1 MKNYSIE
8 LYNPRT
14 LVLFEEESEAWAEA
28 AYSKNAE
35 GGPFLEWTQKTPPGS
50 PLLWGP
56 PRPGQRVRRR
66 GGPIDLGQDSEKG
79 QTALRPF
86 SIERVE
92 CDHRPTV
99 GDRRAD
105 LGRLERG
112 HCQVQHHRQRLR
124 NAI

>member
-1 MKNYSIE
+1 M
-8 LYNPRT
+8 
-14 LVLFEEESEAWAEA
+14 LFEEESEAWAEA
-28 AYSKNAE
+28 AYSKNAD
-35 GGPFLEWTQKTPPGS
+35 GGPFLEWTQLVQGPGS
-50 PLLWGP
+50 PLLCDYPVVP